1 MSGVRAAIL
10 LLLISA
16 AAPARAQ
23 QPATESDDL
32 FNKGRQAMREQDYAR
47 ALTLF
52 ERSESIEPAVGTL
65 LNLAICEEKL
75 GRLLRARDHLHE
87 ALDAA
92 GPSDRRRGLIAERFS
107 EIDDELPRLTIT
119 GPAALAPG
127 VVVRLDGEPLDRSH
141 LLAPIPLDPGV
152 HTLRCSGSLARP
164 CDHTFTIAPR
174 EQIAQLVEGVP
185 APSRATA
192 TSPTVALGV
201 AETVDRP
208 APRRAGTL
216 PHVLEGI
223 GAVGLGVGIG
233 SGAAALYEKAQVAQ
247 HCDRA
252 RCDSEGTSD
261 IRMESRLSIVAATS
275 LAIGL
280 VGLATAAYLSLR
292 P

>member
-10 LLLISA
+10 LLLVSA

-23 QPATESDDL
+23 QPGTESDDL
-32 FNKGRQAMREQDYAR
+32 FAKGREAMREQDYAR

-87 ALDAA
+87 ALDAT

-107 EIDDELPRLTIT
+107 EIEGELPRLTIT

-141 LLAPIPLDPGV
+141 LLAPVPLDPGV
-152 HTLRCSGSLARP
+152 HTLRCSGSLARL
-164 CDHTFTIAPR
+164 CDRTFTVAPR

-185 APSRATA
+185 APSQATA
-192 TSPTVALGV
+192 TRPTVTLGA
-201 AETVDRP
+201 AETVERP
-208 APRRAGTL
+208 APRPARTL

-261 IRMESRLSIVAATS
+261 SRTESRLSIVAATS

-280 VGLATAAYLSLR
+280 VGLVTAAYLSLR